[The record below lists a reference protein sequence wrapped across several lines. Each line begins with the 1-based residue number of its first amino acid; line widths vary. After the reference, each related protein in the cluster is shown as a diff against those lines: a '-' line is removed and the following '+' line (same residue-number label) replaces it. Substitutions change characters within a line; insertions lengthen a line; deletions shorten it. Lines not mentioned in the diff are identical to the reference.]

1 MTRRKVAVAL
11 NSSSFFSFVDCRA
24 LSWTSKMR
32 KKKKREVAS
41 SFAKSAE
48 NRTRHRVVIL
58 NALPRRGEDG
68 RPLVL

>member
-32 KKKKREVAS
+32 KKKKKEKLLLVS
-41 SFAKSAE
+41 QNQPK
-48 NRTRHRVVIL
+48 TGPVIVSL
-58 NALPRRGEDG
+58 S
-68 RPLVL
+68 